1 MTVRDIAL
9 MGNPVLD
16 QRAEEVTDVTSPETK
31 ALVQDMLDTMAAAGG
46 IGLAAPQIGVSK
58 RVMIFYPPPDTPDR
72 PESLEGI
79 DVRVL
84 INPVVTYLDPED
96 EQEED
101 WEGCLSVPA
110 LKGLVPRHRK
120 IRYQGQDIDGSAIDV
135 VAQEFHARVVQH
147 EFDHLDGI
155 LYPKRLTD
163 LSKLHYIQEWNPMG
177 HDEEEMEE

>member
-9 MGNPVLD
+9 MGNPVLA
-16 QRAEEVTDVTSPETK
+16 RHAEEVTDVTSAETK
-31 ALVQDMLDTMAAAGG
+31 ALVADMLDTMARAGG
-46 IGLAAPQIGVSK
+46 IGLAAPQIGVSR
-58 RVMIFYPPPDTPDR
+58 RVIVFYPPPDTPER

-79 DVRVL
+79 GVRVL
-84 INPVVTYLDPED
+84 INPVITYLDAEAD
-96 EQEED
+96 AQED
-101 WEGCLSVPA
+101 WEACLSVPG

-120 IRYQGQDIDGSAIDV
+120 IRYQGQDLDGSAIDV

-163 LSKLHYIQEWNPMG
+163 LSKLHYIQDWNPMTQ
-177 HDEEEMEE
+177 EEETP